1 MYFKESLRI
10 ALHCMRAGRLRT
22 ILTML
27 GIVVSVAVVIT
38 SSGLNTGLVNS
49 YRDAGDA
56 NYAAISITVLSSSP
70 TAGGN
75 LPRSLRDSDIQ
86 ALTKYVDPAV
96 ISDVVPV
103 VNGMVMV
110 RYGDNQYR
118 GNITGASAAYLRI
131 QNSAIRLLAGSVFT
145 SEQYQGKARVI
156 LLGPTLL
163 RTLFNGDPNA
173 AIGSTVQIG
182 RQNFEVIGTIG
193 PAGGSMALVP
203 MTTAR
208 AYLFGGMR
216 TVGGANVLATSIGA
230 VDAAIDQVN
239 SILDRE
245 HFVKNSAQRDFSVS
259 RFDPTGPM
267 VGDLVSLLRWFA
279 AGATGIALFI
289 GALGL
294 ANIMLITVTERTSEI
309 GIRRAVGASRG
320 AILRQ
325 FLVEAVLIGG
335 FGGLVGVSVG
345 VALTLTARRVLPD
358 IAPAYGIPVLSM
370 EAVALAF
377 GLSLLVG
384 LLAGTYPA
392 IRAAR
397 LHPWDA
403 LRH

>member
-56 NYAAISITVLSSSP
+56 NYAAISITPMTAAP

-86 ALTKYVDPAV
+86 ALTKNAHPAI
-96 ISDVVPV
+96 ISDVVPF
-103 VNGMVMV
+103 VNGQVML

-118 GNITGASAAYLRI
+118 GNVTGASAGFLRV
-131 QNSAIRLLAGSVFT
+131 QSSAISLLAGSVFT
-145 SEQYQGKARVI
+145 SEQYQDKARVV
-156 LLGPTLL
+156 LLGPTLV
-163 RTLFNGDPNA
+163 RVLFNGDPNA

-182 RQNFEVIGTIG
+182 RQSFDVIGTIG
-193 PAGGSMALVP
+193 PAGGSMALMP

-216 TVGGANVLATSIGA
+216 TVEGINVLATNLGT
-230 VDAAIDQVN
+230 VDSAIDQIN

-245 HFVKNSAQRDFSVS
+245 HFVKNSTQRDFLAT

-267 VGDLVSLLRWFA
+267 VGDLVTLLRWFA

-335 FGGLVGVSVG
+335 FGGLVGVGAG
-345 VALTLTARRVLPD
+345 VALTLTATRVLPGV
-358 IAPAYGIPVLSM
+358 APAYGIPVLSI

>member
-1 MYFKESLRI
+1 
-10 ALHCMRAGRLRT
+10 
-22 ILTML
+22 
-27 GIVVSVAVVIT
+27 
-38 SSGLNTGLVNS
+38 
-49 YRDAGDA
+49 
-56 NYAAISITVLSSSP
+56 
-70 TAGGN
+70 
-75 LPRSLRDSDIQ
+75 
-86 ALTKYVDPAV
+86 
-96 ISDVVPV
+96 
-103 VNGMVMV
+103 MVMV

-145 SEQYQGKARVI
+145 SEQYQDKARVI

-182 RQNFEVIGTIG
+182 RQNFDVIGTIG

-216 TVGGANVLATSIGA
+216 TVGGANVLATSLGT

-245 HFVKNSAQRDFSVS
+245 HFLKNSAQRDFSVT
-259 RFDPTGPM
+259 RFDQTGPM
-267 VGDLVSLLRWFA
+267 VGDLVTLLRWFA
-279 AGATGIALFI
+279 AAATGIALFI

-335 FGGLVGVSVG
+335 FGGLVGASVG
-345 VALTLTARRVLPD
+345 VALTLTARRVLPG

-377 GLSLLVG
+377 GLSLLVS

>member
-1 MYFKESLRI
+1 
-10 ALHCMRAGRLRT
+10 
-22 ILTML
+22 
-27 GIVVSVAVVIT
+27 
-38 SSGLNTGLVNS
+38 
-49 YRDAGDA
+49 
-56 NYAAISITVLSSSP
+56 
-70 TAGGN
+70 
-75 LPRSLRDSDIQ
+75 
-86 ALTKYVDPAV
+86 
-96 ISDVVPV
+96 
-103 VNGMVMV
+103 
-110 RYGDNQYR
+110 
-118 GNITGASAAYLRI
+118 
-131 QNSAIRLLAGSVFT
+131 VFT
-145 SEQYQGKARVI
+145 SEQYQDKARVI

-163 RTLFNGDPNA
+163 RALFNGDPKA
-173 AIGSTVQIG
+173 AVGSTVQIG

-193 PAGGSMALVP
+193 PAGGSMALMP

-216 TVGGANVLATSIGA
+216 TVGGANVLATSLGA

-245 HFVKNSAQRDFSVS
+245 HFVKNSAQRDFSVT
-259 RFDPTGPM
+259 RFDQTGPM
-267 VGDLVSLLRWFA
+267 IGDLVTLLRWFA
-279 AGATGIALFI
+279 AVATGIALFI

-335 FGGLVGVSVG
+335 FGGLVGVGVG
-345 VALTLTARRVLPD
+345 VALTLTATRVLPGV
-358 IAPAYGIPVLSM
+358 APAYGVPVLSI

-403 LRH
+403 LRN

>member
-75 LPRSLRDSDIQ
+75 LPRSLSDSDIQ
-86 ALTKYVDPAV
+86 ALTKYADPAI
-96 ISDVVPV
+96 ISDIVPV

-110 RYGDNQYR
+110 RYGNNQYR
-118 GNITGASAAYLRI
+118 GNITGASAGYLQI
-131 QNSAIRLLAGSVFT
+131 QNSAIRLLSGSVFT
-145 SEQYQGKARVI
+145 SEQYHNKARVI

-163 RTLFNGDPNA
+163 RALFHGDPNT

-193 PAGGSMALVP
+193 PAGGSMALIP

-216 TVGGANVLATSIGA
+216 TVETANILATSIGA

-245 HFVKNSAQRDFSVS
+245 HYVKNSAQRDFRVT
-259 RFDPTGPM
+259 RFDQTGPM
-267 VGDLVSLLRWFA
+267 IGDLVTLLRWFA
-279 AGATGIALFI
+279 AVATGIALFI

-335 FGGLVGVSVG
+335 FGGLVGVGAG
-345 VALTLTARRVLPD
+345 VALTLTATRVLPGV
-358 IAPAYGIPVLSM
+358 APAYGIPVLSI